1 MNSAL
6 DGDSALQGLRVL
18 DLADCR
24 GQLCGRLLADLGA
37 EVVKVE
43 PRDGAEERRWG
54 PFKDDVPHPER
65 SLYFLYSNS
74 NKKGIQ
80 IDLPNPAGRESF
92 KKLVKRADVVIES
105 FQPGYL
111 ASLGLGYDALQALNP
126 GLVMASVSGFGQ
138 TGPHSRYKAPEIV
151 SFAMG
156 GVMYLSGDADKPP
169 LSMPY
174 ELGYQ
179 LASVYSAVGV
189 LVAVRQ
195 QRLSGR
201 GQHVDVSSQEV
212 QASQQYIVVNYSALE
227 NLLNRMGSRSP
238 RGGSAP
244 NGAYRCK
251 DGFAEFFI
259 LSPWHWRN
267 LFEWMGRPKALDDSI
282 WENRHF
288 RAQNVDVIDP
298 YIHEFAAKFAKLEIS
313 EEAQR
318 RHIPIVP
325 INTPG
330 EFFNDAQTRH
340 RGTFTEADHPEVGAH
355 FILGAPYR
363 LSETPCVVRRTAPLL
378 GQHTEEVLESWLA
391 GTPRPA
397 VPAATP
403 SKPGKRALEGIR
415 IIDAGMAIAGPEVSA
430 LLAEHGAE
438 VIMVES
444 ATHQRRGREFPDPRV
459 VLQQKVTFAGLNRN
473 KKAVTI
479 DLNTAE
485 GQGLFLEL
493 VRVSDVV
500 VENFNPRIMKRWG
513 LDYESLRKI
522 KPDIIQVDMPA
533 FGMTGP
539 RSEYLGAAATTAAF
553 SGLYHIWSYAGA
565 DEPAAPNSV
574 LPDYVA
580 AVYATLATM
589 AALHYLA
596 LTGKGQSVDLSHADA
611 MASLMGPMY
620 LDYLVNGRIARPL
633 GNWHPHAAP
642 HGSYQCRGD
651 DAWCVIACFTEEEW
665 QALCG
670 VMGDPRWTGDPSF
683 ASLEQRL
690 EHRAE
695 LDRHVGEWTRGYT
708 PRQVMRMLQK
718 AGVASGV
725 VQSGEDLIYDHHL
738 RARSYL
744 TPMDHPDTGPVE
756 YPGVTI
762 RLSETPGRIDG
773 WPGQGEHNSYV
784 FGDILGLSPGKID
797 ELVRTKIMI

>member
-1 MNSAL
+1 MISASNGASAL
-6 DGDSALQGLRVL
+6 EGLRVL

-43 PRDGAEERRWG
+43 PPGGAGERRWG

-65 SLYFLYSNS
+65 SLYFLYPNS

-80 IDLPNPAGRESF
+80 LDLQDSADKESF
-92 KKLVKRADVVIES
+92 KELVKRADVVIES

-111 ASLGLGYDALQALNP
+111 ASLGLGYDALRALNP
-126 GLVMASVSGFGQ
+126 GLVLASISGFGQ

-151 SFAMG
+151 AFAMG
-156 GVMYLSGDADKPP
+156 GIMYLSGDSDKPP

-179 LASVYSAVGV
+179 LASVYAAVGAI
-189 LVAVRQ
+189 VAVRHR
-195 QRLSGR
+195 RLSGT

-227 NLLNRMGSRSP
+227 NLLGRMGSRSA

-244 NGAYRCK
+244 NGPYRCT

-267 LFEWMGRPKALDDSI
+267 LFDWMGRPEALDDSI

-330 EFFNDAQTRH
+330 EFFNDPQTRH
-340 RGTFTEADHPEVGAH
+340 RGSFVEAEHPQVGPH
-355 FILGAPYR
+355 FILGAPYK
-363 LSETPCVVRRTAPLL
+363 LSETPCAVRRSAPLL
-378 GQHTEEVLESWLA
+378 GQHTREVLESWLA
-391 GTPRPA
+391 EPPRPA
-397 VPAATP
+397 VPAASP
-403 SKPGKRALEGIR
+403 PAPGRRPLEGIR

-430 LLAEHGAE
+430 LLGEHGAE

-444 ATHQRRGREFPDPRV
+444 ATHQRRGRDFPDPRV
-459 VLQQKVTFAGLNRN
+459 QLQQKVTFAGLNRN

-479 DLNTAE
+479 NLNTAE
-485 GQGLFLEL
+485 GQELFRDL

-513 LDYESLRKI
+513 LDYESLRKV
-522 KPDIIQVDMPA
+522 KPDIILVDMPA

-553 SGLYHIWSYAGA
+553 SGLYHIWSYPNT
-565 DEPAAPNSV
+565 DEPAGPNSV

-580 AVYATLATM
+580 AIYATLATT
-589 AALHYLA
+589 AALHYHA
-596 LTGKGQSVDLSHADA
+596 LTGKGQCVDLSHADA
-611 MASLMGPMY
+611 MASLLGPMFM
-620 LDYLVNGRIARPL
+620 DYLVNDRVAQPV

-665 QALCG
+665 QALRG
-670 VMGDPRWTGDPSF
+670 VMGDPRWAGDPRF
-683 ASLEQRL
+683 ASLEERL
-690 EHRAE
+690 QHRVE
-695 LDRHVGEWTRGYT
+695 LDRHVGEWTREYT
-708 PRQVMRMLQK
+708 PRQVMRTLQK
-718 AGVASGV
+718 AGIAAGV
-725 VQSGEDLIYDHHL
+725 VQSGEDLVYDHHL
-738 RARSYL
+738 RARGYL
-744 TPMDHPDTGPVE
+744 TAMDHRDTGLIE
-756 YPGVTI
+756 YPGVTVH
-762 RLSETPGRIDG
+762 LSETPGRIEG
-773 WPGQGEHNSYV
+773 WPTQGEHNRQV
-784 FGDILGLSPGKID
+784 FEGILGLTATEFEK
-797 ELVRTKIMI
+797 LVRAEVLI

>member
-1 MNSAL
+1 
-6 DGDSALQGLRVL
+6 
-18 DLADCR
+18 
-24 GQLCGRLLADLGA
+24 LADLGA

-43 PRDGAEERRWG
+43 PREGAEERRWG

-80 IDLPNPAGRESF
+80 LDLPDPADKESF
-92 KKLVKRADVVIES
+92 KELVKRTDVVIES

-111 ASLGLGYDALQALNP
+111 ASLGLGYEDLQVLNP

-138 TGPHSRYKAPEIV
+138 TGPHSQYKASEIV
-151 SFAMG
+151 SYAMG

-174 ELGYQ
+174 ELGFQ
-179 LASVYSAVGV
+179 LASVYTAVGT
-189 LVAVRQ
+189 LIAVRQ
-195 QRLSGR
+195 RRLSGR

-212 QASQQYIVVNYSALE
+212 QASQQYIVINYSALE
-227 NLLNRMGSRSP
+227 NLLSRMGSRSA

-267 LFEWMGRPKALDDSI
+267 LFDWMGRPEALNDSI

-298 YIHEFAAKFAKLEIS
+298 YIHEFAAKFNKLEIS

-340 RGTFTEADHPEVGAH
+340 RGVFEEANHPEVGPH
-355 FILGAPYR
+355 FILGAPYK

-378 GQHTEEVLESWLA
+378 GQHNREVSEFWLA
-391 GTPRPA
+391 EAPRPA
-397 VPAATP
+397 APTTAPPA
-403 SKPGKRALEGIR
+403 PGKRALEGIR
-415 IIDAGMAIAGPEVSA
+415 IIDVGMAIAGPEVSA

-438 VIMVES
+438 VILVES
-444 ATHQRRGREFPDPRV
+444 ATHQRRGRDFPDPRV
-459 VLQQKVTFAGLNRN
+459 VLQQKVTFGGLNRN
-473 KKAVTI
+473 KKAITI
-479 DLNTAE
+479 NLNTAE
-485 GQGLFLEL
+485 GQELFRDL

-500 VENFNPRIMKRWG
+500 VENFNPTIMKRWG
-513 LDYESLRKI
+513 LDYENLKKV
-522 KPDIIQVDMPA
+522 KPDIILVDMPA
-533 FGMTGP
+533 FGLTGP
-539 RSEYLGAAATTAAF
+539 RSGYLGAAATTAAF
-553 SGLYHIWSYAGA
+553 SGLYHIWSYPNA

-580 AVYATLATM
+580 AIYATLAAT
-589 AALHYLA
+589 AALHYHA
-596 LTGKGQSVDLSHADA
+596 LTGKGQNVDLSHADA

-620 LDYLVNGRIARPL
+620 LDYLVNKRIAQPV

-665 QALCG
+665 QALRA
-670 VMGDPRWTGDPSF
+670 VMGDPRWCEDPRF
-683 ASLEQRL
+683 ASLDQRL
-690 EHRAE
+690 ENRAE
-695 LDRHVGEWTRGYT
+695 LDRHVGEWTREYT
-708 PRQVMRMLQK
+708 PRQVMRTLQK
-718 AGVASGV
+718 AGIASGV
-725 VQSGEDLIYDHHL
+725 VQSGEDLVYDHHL
-738 RARSYL
+738 RARGYL
-744 TPMDHPDTGPVE
+744 TTMDHPDTGPVE
-756 YPGVTI
+756 FPGVTMG
-762 RLSETPGRIDG
+762 LSETPGRIDG
-773 WPGQGEHNSYV
+773 WASQGEHNRLV
-784 FGDILGLSPGKID
+784 FEDILGLTPEKVN
-797 ELVRTKIMI
+797 ELVRAEVVI

>member
-1 MNSAL
+1 M
-6 DGDSALQGLRVL
+6 
-18 DLADCR
+18 
-24 GQLCGRLLADLGA
+24 CGRLLADLGA

-43 PRDGAEERRWG
+43 PRGGAEERRWG

-80 IDLPNPAGRESF
+80 LDLLDSADRETF
-92 KKLVKRADVVIES
+92 KELVKRADVVIES

-111 ASLGLGYDALQALNP
+111 ASLGLGYDALQSLNP
-126 GLVMASVSGFGQ
+126 GLVMGSVSGFGQ
-138 TGPHSRYKAPEIV
+138 TGPHSQYKAPEIV

-156 GVMYLSGDADKPP
+156 GVMYLSGDSDKPP

-174 ELGYQ
+174 EVGYQ
-179 LASVYSAVGV
+179 LASVYTAVGV
-189 LVAVRQ
+189 LIAARQ
-195 QRLSGR
+195 RRLSGR

-227 NLLNRMGSRSP
+227 NLLSRMGSRSA

-267 LFEWMGRPKALDDSI
+267 LFDWMGRPEALNDPI

-298 YIHEFAAKFAKLEIS
+298 YIHEFAAKFNKLEIS

-330 EFFNDAQTRH
+330 EFFDDPQTRH
-340 RGTFTEADHPEVGAH
+340 RGTFEEANHPEVGPH
-355 FILGAPYR
+355 FILGAPYK
-363 LSETPCVVRRTAPLL
+363 LSESPCVVRRTAPLL
-378 GQHTEEVLESWLA
+378 GQHNREVSESWLA
-391 GTPRPA
+391 EKPRPA
-397 VPAATP
+397 AAKAAPPT
-403 SKPGKRALEGIR
+403 PGKRALEGIR
-415 IIDAGMAIAGPEVSA
+415 IIDVGMAIAGPEVSG

-444 ATHQRRGREFPDPRV
+444 ATHQRRGRDFPDPRV
-459 VLQQKVTFAGLNRN
+459 VLQQKVTFGGLNRN
-473 KKAVTI
+473 KKAITI
-479 DLNTAE
+479 NLNTAE
-485 GQGLFLEL
+485 GQELFRDL

-500 VENFNPRIMKRWG
+500 VENFNPKIMKRWG
-513 LDYESLRKI
+513 LDYENLRKV
-522 KPDIIQVDMPA
+522 KPDIILVDMPA
-533 FGMTGP
+533 FGMSGP

-553 SGLYHIWSYAGA
+553 SGLYHIWSYAGT

-580 AVYATLATM
+580 AIYATLATM
-589 AALHYLA
+589 AALHYHT

-620 LDYLVNGRIARPL
+620 LDYLVNDRIAQPV

-665 QALCG
+665 QALRA
-670 VMGDPRWTGDPSF
+670 VMGEPRWCGDPRF

-690 EHRAE
+690 ENRTE
-695 LDRHVGEWTRGYT
+695 LDRYLGEWTREYT
-708 PRQVMRMLQK
+708 PRQVMRTLQR
-718 AGVASGV
+718 AGIASGV

-744 TPMDHPDTGPVE
+744 TTMDHPDTGPVE
-756 YPGVTI
+756 YPGVTMS
-762 RLSETPGRIDG
+762 LSETPGRIDG
-773 WPGQGEHNSYV
+773 WASQGEHNRLV
-784 FGDILGLSPGKID
+784 FEGILGLSAEKVN
-797 ELVRTKIMI
+797 ELVRTEVVI